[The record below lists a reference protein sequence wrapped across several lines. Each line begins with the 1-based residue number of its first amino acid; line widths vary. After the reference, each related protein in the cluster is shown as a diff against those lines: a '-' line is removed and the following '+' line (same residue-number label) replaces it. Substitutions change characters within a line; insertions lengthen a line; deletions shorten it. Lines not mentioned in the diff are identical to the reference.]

1 MTIALEGIVALVTG
15 ANGGIGREVVKAM
28 KAAGATVI
36 ASDLAD
42 TDESGADHYFRH
54 DVSKPEDWQQIAAF
68 VKTEFGH
75 LDALVNN
82 AGISTVASFE
92 ETPLSEFHRINS
104 VNLDSIVIGT
114 QALMEMLKA
123 GGKRRESGAAVVNF
137 SSVGGQRGAP
147 FNAAYCTSK
156 AAVAMLSKCTGA
168 EFAALGYNIR
178 VNSVH
183 PGGIDTGMMRSI
195 AARYVELGAAP
206 DVDTALANVA
216 TRHPIGR
223 MGRPD
228 ELAGGARERP
238 GPSAERREGQS
249 CYPPGSIDLARIHG
263 IGTAHRE
270 GIAPVRHA
278 MRDHVGAQLRGLRI
292 AGLDEEVGQVVLQG
306 GHARE
311 HAVDHRAYRRA
322 TFGNGRAKS

>member
-137 SSVGGQRGAP
+137 SSVG
-147 FNAAYCTSK
+147 
-156 AAVAMLSKCTGA
+156 
-168 EFAALGYNIR
+168 
-178 VNSVH
+178 
-183 PGGIDTGMMRSI
+183 
-195 AARYVELGAAP
+195 AARRSTLPIAP
-206 DVDTALANVA
+206 ARPRSRCSASAPARSSPRWDT
-216 TRHPIGR
+216 T
-223 MGRPD
+223 
-228 ELAGGARERP
+228 
-238 GPSAERREGQS
+238 SAS
-249 CYPPGSIDLARIHG
+249 TACIPAGSIPA
-263 IGTAHRE
+263 
-270 GIAPVRHA
+270 
-278 MRDHVGAQLRGLRI
+278 
-292 AGLDEEVGQVVLQG
+292 
-306 GHARE
+306 
-311 HAVDHRAYRRA
+311 
-322 TFGNGRAKS
+322 